1 MKEKHDIVIDHVSRI
16 VYAEARGEPYEGKLA
31 IAWVI
36 KNRYNHSDKI
46 YGETIGEI
54 STKKNQFH
62 QWRKPIYNESSW
74 RESIKA
80 AEKVFYE
87 DSKDL
92 INGATHFLSEDSNPD
107 WSQNINPSVTIGSL
121 RFFNNIDKLIY

>member
-1 MKEKHDIVIDHVSRI
+1 MKERHDIVIDHVSRI

-31 IAWVI
+31 IAWVV
-36 KNRYNHSDKI
+36 KNRYNHPNKI

-54 STKKNQFH
+54 STKKNQFR

-74 RESIKA
+74 NESIKA
-80 AEKVFYE
+80 AEKVFYG

-92 INGATHFLSEDSNPD
+92 INGATHFLKEDSTPN
-107 WSQNINPSVTIGSL
+107 WSQNKQPTVTIGSL
-121 RFFNNIDKLIY
+121 RFFNNINQLIY